1 MRNGRRTMTKKLYL
15 SLHSEGDIDVDEDE
29 GMTELEILFMLA
41 KKYDYYLVRRENTD
55 YTNRVW
61 KKEE

>member
-1 MRNGRRTMTKKLYL
+1 VGIRGNKMTEELYL
-15 SLHSEGDIDVDEDE
+15 LYPANGDIDEDE

-41 KKYDYYLVRRENTD
+41 KKYDYYLVRRETTD
-55 YTNRVW
+55 FTNRVW